1 MSLRDKASKIDFGS
15 LIPGQPPLQET
26 RAPKTAPGAMMEQ
39 ANERRSQLLQE
50 NDELRSKAARA
61 EELETRFNEVVEDLR
76 TWDGAKPMRVIDPH
90 LVQRGPL
97 ANRDLINFSGSEFE
111 SFKQEI
117 VEAGGNVVP
126 VKVRAKSGTDGYLYE
141 LIYGHRRHQVALETS
156 TPLLAIIDNLDDKA
170 AYEEMERE
178 NRGHTKPS
186 PWEQGASYDR
196 ALKSGLYPSARQ
208 CAAALGVD
216 PSNMAKALT
225 LANLPT
231 EVIKAFHSPL
241 AIQLRWGTALRAA
254 VDADS
259 ANVIRRAQELQ
270 ALEPRLPPKQVLGEL
285 VAASTAK
292 DSAKTSRV
300 VPEPYPTAQRSF
312 VQAGQQIARMKHDKK
327 KTEIVILASL
337 SAERQRRLAELVA
350 NFLDATVS

>member
-15 LIPGQPPLQET
+15 LIPGQTTLQET
-26 RAPKTAPGAMMEQ
+26 RPPKTAPGAMMGH
-39 ANERRSQLLQE
+39 ANERRSELLRE
-50 NDELRSKAARA
+50 NDELRHKAAQA
-61 EELETRFNEVVEDLR
+61 EVIEARFNEVVEDLKA
-76 TWDGAKPMRVIDPH
+76 WDGAKPMRVIDPH
-90 LVQRGPL
+90 LVKRGPF
-97 ANRDLINFSGSEFE
+97 ANRDLINFSGPEFE

-126 VKVRAKSGTDGYLYE
+126 VKVRAKSGADGYLYE
-141 LIYGHRRHQVALETS
+141 LIYGHRRYQVALETS
-156 TPLLAIIDNLDDKA
+156 TPMLAIIDNLDDKA

-225 LANLPT
+225 LANLPA

-241 AIQLRWGTALRAA
+241 AIQLRWATVLKAA
-254 VDADS
+254 VDANTV
-259 ANVIRRAQELQ
+259 NVIRRAQELQ
-270 ALEPRLPPKQVLGEL
+270 AIKPRLPPKQVLDEL

-292 DSAKTSRV
+292 DNVKLSRM
-300 VPEPYPTAQRSF
+300 VPEPHPTTQRSF
-312 VQAGQQIARMKHDKK
+312 SQAGRQIAHMKHGKN
-327 KTEIVILASL
+327 KTEIVILTPL
-337 SAERQRRLAELVA
+337 NAERQRGLAELMA
-350 NFLDATVS
+350 NFLDATEN

>member
-15 LIPGQPPLQET
+15 LLPGQLPSQAT
-26 RAPKTAPGAMMEQ
+26 RSPKTAPGAMMGH
-39 ANERRSQLLQE
+39 ANDRRSEMLRE
-50 NDELRSKAARA
+50 NDELRTKAALA
-61 EELETRFNEVVEDLR
+61 EELEARFNEVVEDLKA
-76 TWDGAKPMRVIDPH
+76 WEGAKPMRVIDPH

-97 ANRDLINFSGSEFE
+97 ANRDLINFTGAEFE

-117 VEAGGNVVP
+117 IEAGGNVVP
-126 VKVRAKSGTDGYLYE
+126 VKVRAKSGADGYLYE

-231 EVIKAFHSPL
+231 EIIRAFHSPL
-241 AIQLRWGTALRAA
+241 AIQLRWGTALKAA

-259 ANVIRRAQELQ
+259 ANVIRRARELQ
-270 ALEPRLPPKQVLGEL
+270 SLEPRLSPKQVLNEL
-285 VAASTAK
+285 VAVSTVK
-292 DSAKTSRV
+292 SIVKTSRM
-300 VPEPYPTAQRSF
+300 VPEPHPGARRSF
-312 VQAGQQIARMKHDKK
+312 LQAGRQIARMKHDKN
-327 KTEIVILASL
+327 KTEIVILTPLNS
-337 SAERQRRLAELVA
+337 ERQRELSELVA
-350 NFLDATVS
+350 KFLDATIS

>member
-15 LIPGQPPLQET
+15 LIPGQALSQET

-50 NDELRSKAARA
+50 NDELRSKAERA

-76 TWDGAKPMRVIDPH
+76 TWDGAKPMRVIDPY

-270 ALEPRLPPKQVLGEL
+270 ALEPRLAPKQVLGEL

-292 DSAKTSRV
+292 DSVKTSRV

-312 VQAGQQIARMKHDKK
+312 VQAGQQIGRMKHDKK

>member
-1 MSLRDKASKIDFGS
+1 MSLRYKASKIDFGS

-50 NDELRSKAARA
+50 NDELRTKAALA
-61 EELETRFNEVVEDLR
+61 AELETRFNEVVEDLKA
-76 TWDGAKPMRVIDPH
+76 WDGAKPMRVIDPH

-97 ANRDLINFSGSEFE
+97 ANRDLINFSVAEFE

-117 VEAGGNVVP
+117 AESGGNVVP
-126 VKVRAKSGTDGYLYE
+126 IKVRAKSGADGYLYE
-141 LIYGHRRHQVALETS
+141 LIYGHRRHQAALETS

-196 ALKSGLYPSARQ
+196 ALKSRLYPSARQ
-208 CAAALGVD
+208 CAVALGVD
-216 PSNMAKALT
+216 PSNMAKALI

-231 EVIKAFHSPL
+231 EIISAFHSPL
-241 AIQLRWGTALRAA
+241 AIQLRWGTALKAA

-270 ALEPRLPPKQVLGEL
+270 ALEPRLPPKKVLDEL

-292 DSAKTSRV
+292 DCIKISYM
-300 VPEPYPTAQRSF
+300 VPEPHSTAQRSF
-312 VQAGQQIARMKHDKK
+312 VQAGRKIARMKHNKN
-327 KTEIVILASL
+327 KTEIVILTPL
-337 SAERQRRLAELVA
+337 NAERQRGLAELVA
-350 NFLDATVS
+350 NFLDATLS